1 VTGSANA
8 PDPAGTLPT
17 SSARRWIA
25 GAPWWY
31 RRSRWAG
38 TLLYYLWQLRSA
50 GRLPDI
56 PVYLDSPMAINA
68 SELLG
73 THRAD
78 HRPTPEVYE
87 GMCAMAAYTRRPTS
101 PGRSRRAPSPR
112 S

>member
-1 VTGSANA
+1 VVVPAFAVGRAQTALLSLAAA
-8 PDPAGTLPT
+8 P
-17 SSARRWIA
+17 
-25 GAPWWY
+25 
-31 RRSRWAG
+31 
-38 TLLYYLWQLRSA
+38 A

-101 PGRSRRAPSPR
+101 PGRSRRA
-112 S
+112 